1 MSSPLLVS
9 LPDPQARRWA
19 MLCHYAAFFW
29 FMAPL
34 IGNVLGPLIVWQLQK
49 DRDPF
54 VDWHGKEALNFQIT
68 YSILMMVCGAL
79 AWIFIGFP
87 LMALVSLMALV
98 LVIIAGIRANAGK
111 AWRYPFC
118 LRLVK

>member
-1 MSSPLLVS
+1 MTSQSLVP

-29 FMAPL
+29 FVAPL

-54 VDWHGKEALNFQIT
+54 VDRQGREALNFQIT
-68 YSILMMVCGAL
+68 YSLVMMLCGAL
-79 AWIFIGFP
+79 AWVFIGFP
-87 LMALVSLMALV
+87 LMLLVNLTTLV
-98 LVIIAGIRANAGK
+98 LVVIAGIRANAGE

>member
-1 MSSPLLVS
+1 MTSQSLVP

-54 VDWHGKEALNFQIT
+54 VDRHGKEALNFQIT
-68 YSILMMVCGAL
+68 YSLLMMVCGVL

-87 LMALVSLMALV
+87 LMALVSLTALV
-98 LVIIAGIRANAGK
+98 LVVIAGIRANAGEL
-111 AWRYPFC
+111 WRYPFC
-118 LRLVK
+118 IRLVK

>member
-1 MSSPLLVS
+1 MEYRSLVP

-29 FMAPL
+29 FLAPL
-34 IGNVLGPLIVWQLQK
+34 IGNVLGTLIVWQLQK

-54 VDWHGKEALNFQIT
+54 VDLHGKEALNFQIT
-68 YSILMMVCGAL
+68 YSLLMMVCGAL

-87 LMALVSLMALV
+87 LMALVSLTALV
-98 LVIIAGIRANAGK
+98 LVAIAGVRANAGEV
-111 AWRYPFC
+111 WRYPFC